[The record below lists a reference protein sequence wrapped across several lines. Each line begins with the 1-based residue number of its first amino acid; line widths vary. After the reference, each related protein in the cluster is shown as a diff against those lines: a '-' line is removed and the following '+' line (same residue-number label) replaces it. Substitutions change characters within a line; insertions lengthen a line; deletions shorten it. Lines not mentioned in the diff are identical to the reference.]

1 MGVADSGRMVFENRA
16 TQGSGSERR
25 GLMPHDAGALT
36 GFRIL
41 VVDDNE
47 DTRRLLSIVLE
58 QAGATAIARDSVPAA
73 MKVFEEE
80 APPELVITD
89 IQLLQLDGYELMDAI
104 RALPAERGGE
114 VPAIAVSGDTD
125 LHTRKKVE
133 RSGFDL
139 FLPKPVEPGELL
151 TAARAMLGSSRV
163 DG

>member
-1 MGVADSGRMVFENRA
+1 
-16 TQGSGSERR
+16 
-25 GLMPHDAGALT
+25 MPHDVGVLT

-41 VVDDNE
+41 VVDDND

-58 QAGATAIARDSVPAA
+58 QAGAIAIARDSVSAA
-73 MKVFEEE
+73 LKVFEEE

-89 IQLLQLDGYELMDAI
+89 IQLLQRDGYELIGAV
-104 RALPAERGGE
+104 RALPADRGGE

-125 LHTRKKVE
+125 VHTRKKVE

-151 TAARAMLGSSRV
+151 TAARAVLGSGAAR
-163 DG
+163 G

>member
-1 MGVADSGRMVFENRA
+1 MVFENRA
-16 TQGSGSERR
+16 THSSGSERG
-25 GLMPHDAGALT
+25 GLKPHDVGALT

-41 VVDDNE
+41 VVDDND

-58 QAGATAIARDSVPAA
+58 QAGAIAIARESVSAA
-73 MKVFEEE
+73 LKVFEEE

-89 IQLLQLDGYELMDAI
+89 IQLLQLDGYELIDAV
-104 RALPAERGGE
+104 RALPADRGGE

-125 LHTRKKVE
+125 VHTRKKVE

-151 TAARAMLGSSRV
+151 TAARAVLGSGAAR
-163 DG
+163 G